1 MLLESNTI
9 KVIKL
14 LHQFDV
20 LSNIDKVRI
29 ALYIAENK
37 NFNTNFN
44 TRDIII
50 LLKQI
55 LTILDYKNSKKI
67 INFSI
72 YKHLLLFSAKY
83 LELSVIEKKQFS
95 IEILFN
101 IYNTDFKNKKINKVI
116 RKRLLIFDYGYC
128 LLN

>member
-9 KVIKL
+9 NVIKL

-20 LSNIDKVRI
+20 LSNIDKVRL
-29 ALYIAENK
+29 ALYITENK

-44 TRDIII
+44 TIDIII

-55 LTILDYKNSKKI
+55 LTILNHKSSKKI

-101 IYNTDFKNKKINKVI
+101 IYNTNFKNKKINKVI

>member
-9 KVIKL
+9 NLIKL

-20 LSNIDKVRI
+20 LSNIDKVRL
-29 ALYIAENK
+29 ALYITENK

-44 TRDIII
+44 TIDIII

-55 LTILDYKNSKKI
+55 LTILNHKSSKKI

-128 LLN
+128 LLY

>member
-20 LSNIDKVRI
+20 LSNIDKVRL
-29 ALYIAENK
+29 ALYITENK

-44 TRDIII
+44 TIDIII

-55 LTILDYKNSKKI
+55 LTILNHKSSKKI

>member
-9 KVIKL
+9 NVIKL

-20 LSNIDKVRI
+20 LSNIDKVRL
-29 ALYIAENK
+29 ALYITENK

-44 TRDIII
+44 TIDIII

-55 LTILDYKNSKKI
+55 LTILNHKSSKKI

-116 RKRLLIFDYGYC
+116 RKRLLIFDYDYC

>member
-1 MLLESNTI
+1 MLLESNTK
-9 KVIKL
+9 KVIEL
-14 LHQFDV
+14 LHQFDM
-20 LSNIDKVRI
+20 LSNIDKVRL
-29 ALYIAENK
+29 ALYLTENK
-37 NFNTNFN
+37 NFNINFN
-44 TRDIII
+44 MRDIII

-72 YKHLLLFSAKY
+72 YKHLLLFSANY
-83 LELSVIEKKQFS
+83 LELSEIEKKQFS

-101 IYNTDFKNKKINKVI
+101 IYNTDFKNKKVNKMI
-116 RKRLLIFDYGYC
+116 KERLLIFDYSYC

>member
-9 KVIKL
+9 NVIKL

-20 LSNIDKVRI
+20 LSNIDKVRL
-29 ALYIAENK
+29 ALYITENK

-44 TRDIII
+44 TIDIII

-55 LTILDYKNSKKI
+55 LTILNHKSSKKI

>member
-37 NFNTNFN
+37 YFNTNFN

-67 INFSI
+67 RNFSI

-83 LELSVIEKKQFS
+83 LELSEMEKKQFS

-101 IYNTDFKNKKINKVI
+101 IYNTDFKNKKINKMI
-116 RKRLLIFDYGYC
+116 KERLLILDYSYC

>member
-72 YKHLLLFSAKY
+72 YKHLLLFSFIY
-83 LELSVIEKKQFS
+83 LELSEMEKKQFS

-101 IYNTDFKNKKINKVI
+101 IYNTDFKNKKINKMI
-116 RKRLLIFDYGYC
+116 KERLLILDYSYC

>member
-1 MLLESNTI
+1 MLLESNTK
-9 KVIKL
+9 KVIEL
-14 LHQFDV
+14 LHQFDM
-20 LSNIDKVRI
+20 LSNIDKVRL
-29 ALYIAENK
+29 ALYLTENK
-37 NFNTNFN
+37 NFNINFN
-44 TRDIII
+44 MRDIII

-83 LELSVIEKKQFS
+83 LELSEIEKKQFS

-101 IYNTDFKNKKINKVI
+101 IYNTDFKNKKINKMI
-116 RKRLLIFDYGYC
+116 KERLLIFDYSYC